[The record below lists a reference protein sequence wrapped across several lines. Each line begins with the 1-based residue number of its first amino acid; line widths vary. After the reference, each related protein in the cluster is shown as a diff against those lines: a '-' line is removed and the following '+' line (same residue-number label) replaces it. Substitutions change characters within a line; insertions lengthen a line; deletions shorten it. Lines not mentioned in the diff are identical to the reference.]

1 MKYLSQRHSKPAV
14 AMVASILTAALFVS
28 YLSANSLL
36 KNTKQFLEQVFI
48 PKGEQ
53 KTMKT
58 TENMSR
64 IEHIDA
70 GDFEKK
76 VLRSE
81 QPVLV
86 DFYAEWCG
94 PCKAL
99 SPVLEEFARETPNVK
114 IVKINVDE
122 NYELAAR
129 YNIKSIPSLLV
140 FKDSDLAARHMGLAD
155 KAGLKRLITQ

>member
-1 MKYLSQRHSKPAV
+1 
-14 AMVASILTAALFVS
+14 
-28 YLSANSLL
+28 
-36 KNTKQFLEQVFI
+36 
-48 PKGEQ
+48 
-53 KTMKT
+53 MKT